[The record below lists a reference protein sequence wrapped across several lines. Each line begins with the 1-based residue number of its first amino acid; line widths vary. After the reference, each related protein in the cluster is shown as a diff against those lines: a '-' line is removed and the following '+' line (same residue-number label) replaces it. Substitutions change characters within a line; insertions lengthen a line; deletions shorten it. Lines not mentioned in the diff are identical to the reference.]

1 MVRSFSLA
9 AVAAVTLTSLSWAF
23 VGDPAPQDPD
33 EVPLATR
40 VKLDHL
46 DEVLQVL
53 AARPTEDLTDA
64 QRRGRAT
71 VLEVLR
77 AYRDGR
83 RFPHNVD
90 EPSRGVP
97 YFVDPVGTR
106 CAMAAVFDRTG
117 AAALTNRLALED
129 NHAYLAAYADDPEFT
144 TWLDAHGVTLE
155 EVCYVQGPGFGGD
168 FVNDPDGGLTTP
180 PEPAPLPDPKPITSG
195 SRPTPNQPNTSG
207 TPGAPG
213 QAKGSALMGKK
224 RGKSANLTVADWWQR
239 NRASYVDV
247 RGRYHGAYAA
257 TPESGVGAHRPTS
270 ERIAHDVLPLL
281 EQLAAER
288 GEVGATA
295 LVALARATAH
305 EQGGKTVP
313 VAMRALAA
321 AEGRFPEFV
330 ALALGIS
337 HDPAAR
343 MPLRLVLS
351 DDRAGAPLVGENDAV
366 PSRVAAYAALA
377 LGQVGEAQDAR
388 WLAQL
393 VGDPTRSADVRSLA
407 LLGLARMV
415 EVGDPRDGV
424 VQVLVPLLAD
434 ESLLES
440 VRALIPQVLV
450 KSRDPRAIAAV
461 TRFLVE
467 FKKPLA
473 VRRAAALALGQLDA
487 IDGELARRLLASS
500 ERDPDAMTRAYAAL
514 ALGALGAHA
523 ERLGTAAD
531 EAAPSSTELALY
543 HRDGIRGQLTQHGD
557 RPWRMIAAALHARSE
572 PTSLPAIESELLA
585 VLDVETEV
593 ALRGAAALALGIA
606 GARGAGDALLT
617 RLDRESDPQA
627 RALAAEALGL
637 IGDARAVAPLERLLA
652 DGGTDLVRYHAAIG
666 LALLADGDTVD
677 ALLEAFRTT
686 SSDPVR
692 SMLTRALGE
701 LGDAAAIDQL
711 TRIALDPSATE
722 RTRARAVAALGMIA
736 EAGSTSWV
744 RLAQRGVDGSS
755 AEPIVREV
763 LGMF

>member
-9 AVAAVTLTSLSWAF
+9 AVAATTFGSLAWAF
-23 VGDPAPQDPD
+23 VGDPTSEVQDA
-33 EVPLATR
+33 VPFETR

-46 DEVLQVL
+46 DEVLRVL

-77 AYRDGR
+77 AYRDAR
-83 RFPHNVD
+83 RFPRNVD
-90 EPSRGVP
+90 EPGRGVP
-97 YFVDPVGTR
+97 YFVDSVGTR

-117 AAALTNRLALED
+117 AAALTNRLALDD

-144 TWLDAHGVTLE
+144 AWLDAHGVTLE
-155 EVCYVQGPGFGGD
+155 EVCYVQGPGFSGD
-168 FVNDPDGGLTTP
+168 GDLTFDSSWTDVP
-180 PEPAPLPDPKPITSG
+180 EPEPAPTPKPRLPATREG
-195 SRPTPNQPNTSG
+195 PNQPSTTG

-213 QAKGSALMGKK
+213 QGKGSVLMGKK

-239 NRASYVDV
+239 NRATYVDV
-247 RGRYHGAYAA
+247 RGRYHDAYAA
-257 TPESGVGAHRPTS
+257 TPSGGASSHRPTA

-305 EQGGKTVP
+305 EQGGATVP

-351 DDRAGAPLVGENDAV
+351 NDRVGAPLVGETDAV
-366 PSRVAAYAALA
+366 PTRVAAYAALA
-377 LGQVGEAQDAR
+377 LGQVGEAEDAR

-393 VGDPTRSADVRSLA
+393 VGDASRSADVRSLA
-407 LLGLARMV
+407 LLGLARLV

-424 VQVLVPLLAD
+424 VQALVPLLHD

-450 KSRDPRAIAAV
+450 KSRDPRAIDAV
-461 TRFLVE
+461 TRFLAE
-467 FKKPLA
+467 FKRPLA

-487 IDGELARRLLASS
+487 IDGALARRLLASS
-500 ERDPDAMTRAYAAL
+500 ERDPDALTRAYAAL

-523 ERLGTAAD
+523 ERLGAAD
-531 EAAPSSTELALY
+531 DEVGPSATELALY

-557 RPWRMIAAALHARSE
+557 RSWRMIAAALHARGE
-572 PTSLPAIESELLA
+572 PTSLPAIEAELIA
-585 VLDVETEV
+585 VLNGESDV

-637 IGDARAVAPLERLLA
+637 IGDVRAVPPLEQLLEHGA
-652 DGGTDLVRYHAAIG
+652 TDLVRYHAAIG
-666 LALLADGDTVD
+666 LALLANGDTVD
-677 ALLEAFRTT
+677 ALLTAFRTT
-686 SSDPVR
+686 TSDPVR

-701 LGDAAAIDQL
+701 LGDAAAIDHL
-711 TRIALDPSATE
+711 ARIALDPGATE